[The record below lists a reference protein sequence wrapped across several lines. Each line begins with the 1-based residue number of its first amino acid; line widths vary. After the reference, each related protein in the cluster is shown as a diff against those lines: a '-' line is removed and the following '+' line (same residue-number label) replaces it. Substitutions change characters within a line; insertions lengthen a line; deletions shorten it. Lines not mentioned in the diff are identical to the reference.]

1 MKITGVAIVRDGIT
15 YQLPAPNRHGD
26 VIVEMVKAGVPKPV
40 TKDAFIGKFVRGSN
54 IEDSRWSEY
63 ILGLKYR
70 FDEYWNEPE
79 WIEYVSKSKRIKYN
93 ETQY

>member
-40 TKDAFIGKFVRGSN
+40 TKDAIQGFISDTGEFLDRLEAFELVKLNGQN
-54 IEDSRWSEY
+54 IHELYRPQLYSEDLW
-63 ILGLKYR
+63 
-70 FDEYWNEPE
+70 
-79 WIEYVSKSKRIKYN
+79 
-93 ETQY
+93 